1 MNDFTTYKAFKKIE
15 YYLYK
20 YDFIDTQIS
29 ILKLD
34 IQDTEYNHNYI
45 KWIKN
50 KSSLEDLVIKNI
62 NIERRILKIEKWKNL
77 IDDILKE
84 YKKNNKLFYNF
95 INLKYLRKVNAITIQ
110 EKLNLSI
117 KEQKK
122 IQKKILQYIFDVALK
137 NKMLKNRK
145 LKK

>member
-1 MNDFTTYKAFKKIE
+1 M
-15 YYLYK
+15 
-20 YDFIDTQIS
+20 
-29 ILKLD
+29 
-34 IQDTEYNHNYI
+34 
-45 KWIKN
+45 
-50 KSSLEDLVIKNI
+50 
-62 NIERRILKIEKWKNL
+62 
-77 IDDILKE
+77 KE